1 MDLIKQMADNFFKAE
16 DGSINLLGK
25 AATILVIFVAIFIVT
40 RVINHLVDKT
50 LSNKRVTKLQ
60 INDRRMNTL
69 SEILKKVVKYV
80 LVFIGIAVSLDLFN
94 INTTSI
100 IATAG
105 IGGLAIG
112 FGAQSLVKDVIT
124 GFFILLEDQYA
135 VGDYVKIGGLEGI
148 VEELG
153 VRVTKLRDFTG
164 ELHIIP
170 NSNIQIVT
178 NRTRGAMRALV
189 KISIAYEEDIERA
202 IKVLEKVSEDLAKS
216 NENIVEGP
224 TVLGVTDFGGSDV
237 VLTVVAKTKP
247 MEQWAVERAMR
258 KAIKEAFNREDIE
271 IPYSKIV
278 VVDGGKES

>member
-1 MDLIKQMADNFFKAE
+1 MGLIWQFIEDFFKTE
-16 DGSINLLGK
+16 DGSLNLLGK
-25 AATILVIFVAIFIVT
+25 AAAIMVIFTTIFIIT
-40 RVINHLVDKT
+40 RVVNHIVDKT
-50 LSNKRVTKLQ
+50 MNNRRLTRLQ

-69 SEILKKVVKYV
+69 SEILKKVVKYI
-80 LVFIGIAVSLDLFN
+80 LVFIGIVVSLDLFN

-112 FGAQSLVKDVIT
+112 FGAQSLVKDIIT

-170 NSNIQIVT
+170 NSNVQIVT

-224 TVLGVTDFGGSDV
+224 TVLGVTEFGGSDV

-247 MEQWAVERAMR
+247 MEQWAVERALR
-258 KAIKEAFNREDIE
+258 KSIKEAFNREDIE

>member
-1 MDLIKQMADNFFKAE
+1 MDLIKQMVENFFKAE
-16 DGSINLLGK
+16 DGSLNLLGK
-25 AATILVIFVAIFIVT
+25 AATILVIFIAIFIVT
-40 RVINHLVDKT
+40 RVVNHLVDKT

>member
-1 MDLIKQMADNFFKAE
+1 MELIWNFIDDFFKTTE
-16 DGSINLLGK
+16 GSLNLLGK
-25 AATILVIFVAIFIVT
+25 AVAIAVIFIAIFIIT
-40 RVINHLVDKT
+40 RVVNHIVDKT
-50 LSNKRVTKLQ
+50 MNNRRLTKLQ

-69 SEILKKVVKYV
+69 SEILKKVVKYI
-80 LVFIGIAVSLDLFN
+80 LVFIGIVVSLDLFN

-112 FGAQSLVKDVIT
+112 FGAQSLVKDIIT

-170 NSNIQIVT
+170 NSNVQIVT

-216 NENIVEGP
+216 NDNIIEGP
-224 TVLGVTDFGGSDV
+224 TVLGVTEFGGSDV

-247 MEQWAVERAMR
+247 MEQWAVERALR
-258 KAIKEAFNREDIE
+258 KSIKEAFNREDIE

>member
-1 MDLIKQMADNFFKAE
+1 MGYITGIIDRFLKTE
-16 DGSINLLGK
+16 DGTFNPLGK
-25 AATILVIFVAIFIVT
+25 LVMIVLIFTSIFIIT
-40 RVINHLVDKT
+40 RIVNHIVDRSLHDRKI
-50 LSNKRVTKLQ
+50 SRLQ
-60 INDRRMNTL
+60 ITDRRMNTL

-80 LVFIGIAVSLDLFN
+80 LVFIGITISLDLFS

-112 FGAQSLVKDVIT
+112 FGAQSLVKDIIT

-135 VGDYVKIGGLEGI
+135 VGDYVKIGSFEGV

-170 NSNIQIVT
+170 NSNVQVVT

-189 KISIAYEEDIERA
+189 KISIAFEEDINRA
-202 IKVLEKVSEDLAKS
+202 IQVIEKVSAELARS
-216 NENIVEGP
+216 NENILEGP
-224 TVLGVTDFGGSDV
+224 TVLGVTELGGPDV
-237 VLTVVAKTKP
+237 VLTVVAKTKA
-247 MEQWAVERAMR
+247 MEQWAVEREIR
-258 KAIKEAFNREDIE
+258 KGIKEAFDREGIE
-271 IPYSKIV
+271 ISNSKVV
-278 VVDGGKES
+278 VVDRGKES

>member
-1 MDLIKQMADNFFKAE
+1 MELILQFIDNFFKTE
-16 DGSINLLGK
+16 EGSLNLLGK
-25 AATILVIFVAIFIVT
+25 AAAIIVIFIAIFIIT
-40 RVINHLVDKT
+40 RAVNHIVDKT
-50 LSNKRVTKLQ
+50 MNNRRLTKLQ

-80 LVFIGIAVSLDLFN
+80 LVFIGIVVSLDLFN

-202 IKVLEKVSEDLAKS
+202 IKVLEKVSEDLSKS
-216 NENIVEGP
+216 NENIIEGP

-278 VVDGGKES
+278 VVDGGRES

>member
-1 MDLIKQMADNFFKAE
+1 MELIWKFIDDFFKTTE
-16 DGSINLLGK
+16 GSLNLLGK
-25 AATILVIFVAIFIVT
+25 AVAIAVIFIAIFIIT
-40 RVINHLVDKT
+40 RVVNHIVDKT
-50 LSNKRVTKLQ
+50 MNNRRLTKLQ

-69 SEILKKVVKYV
+69 SEILKKVVKYI
-80 LVFIGIAVSLDLFN
+80 LVFIGIVVSLDLFN

-112 FGAQSLVKDVIT
+112 FGAQSLVKDIIT

-170 NSNIQIVT
+170 NSNVQIVT

-216 NENIVEGP
+216 NDNIIEGP
-224 TVLGVTDFGGSDV
+224 TVLGVTEFGGSDV

-247 MEQWAVERAMR
+247 MEQWAVERALR
-258 KAIKEAFNREDIE
+258 KSIKEAFNRENIE

>member
-1 MDLIKQMADNFFKAE
+1 MELIWKFIDDFFKTTE
-16 DGSINLLGK
+16 GSLNLLGK
-25 AATILVIFVAIFIVT
+25 AVAIAVIFIAIFIIT
-40 RVINHLVDKT
+40 RVVNHIVDKT
-50 LSNKRVTKLQ
+50 MNNRRLTKLQ

-69 SEILKKVVKYV
+69 SEILKKVVKYI
-80 LVFIGIAVSLDLFN
+80 LVFIGIVVSLDLFN

-112 FGAQSLVKDVIT
+112 FGAQSLVKDIIT

-170 NSNIQIVT
+170 NSNVQIVT

-216 NENIVEGP
+216 NDNIIEGP
-224 TVLGVTDFGGSDV
+224 TVLGVTEFGGSDV

-247 MEQWAVERAMR
+247 MEQWAVERALR
-258 KAIKEAFNREDIE
+258 KSIKEAFNREDIE

>member
-1 MDLIKQMADNFFKAE
+1 MELIWQFIDNFFKTE
-16 DGSINLLGK
+16 EGSLNLLGK
-25 AATILVIFVAIFIVT
+25 AATIIIIFIAIFIIT
-40 RVINHLVDKT
+40 RVVNHIVDKT
-50 LSNKRVTKLQ
+50 MNNRRLTRLQ

-69 SEILKKVVKYV
+69 SEILKKVVKYI
-80 LVFIGIAVSLDLFN
+80 LVFIGIVVSLDLFS

-112 FGAQSLVKDVIT
+112 FGAQSLVKDIIT

-135 VGDYVKIGGLEGI
+135 VGDYIKIGGLEGI

-153 VRVTKLRDFTG
+153 VRVTKLRDFSG

-170 NSNIQIVT
+170 NSNVQIVT

-224 TVLGVTDFGGSDV
+224 TVLGVTEFGGSDV

-247 MEQWAVERAMR
+247 MEQWAVERALR
-258 KAIKEAFNREDIE
+258 KSIKEAFNREDIE

>member
-1 MDLIKQMADNFFKAE
+1 MELIWQFIDDFFKTE
-16 DGSINLLGK
+16 DGSLNLLGK
-25 AATILVIFVAIFIVT
+25 AAAIIVIFTTIFIIT
-40 RVINHLVDKT
+40 RVVNHIVDKT
-50 LSNKRVTKLQ
+50 MNNRRLTRLQ

-69 SEILKKVVKYV
+69 SEILKKVVKYI
-80 LVFIGIAVSLDLFN
+80 LVFIGIVVSLDLFN

-112 FGAQSLVKDVIT
+112 FGAQSLVKDIIT

-170 NSNIQIVT
+170 NSNVQIVT

-224 TVLGVTDFGGSDV
+224 TVLGVTEFGGSDV

-247 MEQWAVERAMR
+247 MEQWAVERALR
-258 KAIKEAFNREDIE
+258 KSIKEAFNREDIE

>member
-1 MDLIKQMADNFFKAE
+1 MEFIWELIDNFLKTDE
-16 DGSINLLGK
+16 GSLNLFGK
-25 AATILVIFVAIFIVT
+25 AASIIVIFIAIFIIT
-40 RVINHLVDKT
+40 RVVNHIVDKT
-50 LSNKRVTKLQ
+50 MNNRRLSKLQ

-69 SEILKKVVKYV
+69 SAILKKIVKYT

-94 INTTSI
+94 INTTSL

-112 FGAQSLVKDVIT
+112 FGAQSLVKDIIT

-170 NSNIQIVT
+170 NSNVQIVT

-216 NENIVEGP
+216 NENIIEGP
-224 TVLGVTDFGGSDV
+224 TVLGVTEFGGSDV

>member
-1 MDLIKQMADNFFKAE
+1 MGYIAGIIDRFLKSE
-16 DGSINLLGK
+16 DGTFNPLGK
-25 AATILVIFVAIFIVT
+25 LVIIVLIFTSIFIIT
-40 RVINHLVDKT
+40 RIVNHIVDRSLRDRKI
-50 LSNKRVTKLQ
+50 SRLQ
-60 INDRRMNTL
+60 ITDRRMNTL

-80 LVFIGIAVSLDLFN
+80 LVFIGIAVSLDLFS

-112 FGAQSLVKDVIT
+112 FGAQSLVKDIIT

-135 VGDYVKIGGLEGI
+135 VGDYVKIGSFEGV

-170 NSNIQIVT
+170 NSNVQVVT

-189 KISIAYEEDIERA
+189 KISIAFEEDINRA
-202 IKVLEKVSEDLAKS
+202 IQVMEKVSSELAKS
-216 NENIVEGP
+216 NGNILEGP
-224 TVLGVTDFGGSDV
+224 TVLGVTDLGGSDV
-237 VLTVVAKTKP
+237 VLTVIAKTKA
-247 MEQWAVERAMR
+247 MEQWAVEREIR
-258 KAIKEAFNREDIE
+258 KGIKEAFDREGIE
-271 IPYSKIV
+271 IPYSKV
-278 VVDGGKES
+278 VVVNGRKES

>member
-69 SEILKKVVKYV
+69 SEILKKVIKYV

>member
-1 MDLIKQMADNFFKAE
+1 MEFIWEFIDNFLKTDE
-16 DGSINLLGK
+16 GSLNLFGK
-25 AATILVIFVAIFIVT
+25 AASIIVIFIAIFIIT
-40 RVINHLVDKT
+40 RVVNHIVDKT
-50 LSNKRVTKLQ
+50 MNNRRLSKLQ

-69 SEILKKVVKYV
+69 SAILKKIVKYT

-94 INTTSI
+94 INTTSL

-112 FGAQSLVKDVIT
+112 FGAQSLVKDIIT

-170 NSNIQIVT
+170 NSNVQIVT

-216 NENIVEGP
+216 NENIIEGP
-224 TVLGVTDFGGSDV
+224 TVLGVTEFGGSDV

>member
-1 MDLIKQMADNFFKAE
+1 MELIWNFIDDFFKTTE
-16 DGSINLLGK
+16 GSLNLLGK
-25 AATILVIFVAIFIVT
+25 AVAIAVIFIAIFIIT
-40 RVINHLVDKT
+40 RVVNHIVDKT
-50 LSNKRVTKLQ
+50 MNNRRLTKLQ

-69 SEILKKVVKYV
+69 SEILKKVVKYI
-80 LVFIGIAVSLDLFN
+80 LVFIGIVVSLDLFN

-112 FGAQSLVKDVIT
+112 FGAQSLVKDIIT

-170 NSNIQIVT
+170 NSNVQIVT

-216 NENIVEGP
+216 NDNIIEGP
-224 TVLGVTDFGGSDV
+224 TVLGVTEFGGSDV

-247 MEQWAVERAMR
+247 MEQWAVERALR
-258 KAIKEAFNREDIE
+258 KSIKEAFNREDIE

-278 VVDGGKES
+278 VLDGGKES

>member
-1 MDLIKQMADNFFKAE
+1 MELIWQFIEDFFKTE
-16 DGSINLLGK
+16 DGSLNLLGK
-25 AATILVIFVAIFIVT
+25 AAVIIVIFTTIFIIT
-40 RVINHLVDKT
+40 RVVNHIVDKT
-50 LSNKRVTKLQ
+50 MNNRRLTRLQ

-69 SEILKKVVKYV
+69 SEILKKVVKYI
-80 LVFIGIAVSLDLFN
+80 LVFIGIVVSLDLFN

-112 FGAQSLVKDVIT
+112 FGAQSLVKDIIT

-170 NSNIQIVT
+170 NSNVQIVT

-224 TVLGVTDFGGSDV
+224 TVLGVTEFGGSDV

-247 MEQWAVERAMR
+247 MEQWAVERALR
-258 KAIKEAFNREDIE
+258 KSIKEAFNRENIE

>member
-1 MDLIKQMADNFFKAE
+1 MDLIKQMAENFFKAE

>member
-1 MDLIKQMADNFFKAE
+1 MDLIKQMVENFFKAE

>member
-1 MDLIKQMADNFFKAE
+1 MELIWQFIDNFFKTE
-16 DGSINLLGK
+16 EGSLNLFGK
-25 AATILVIFVAIFIVT
+25 AASIIVIFIAIFIIT
-40 RVINHLVDKT
+40 RAVNHIVDKT
-50 LSNKRVTKLQ
+50 MNNRRLTKLQ

-80 LVFIGIAVSLDLFN
+80 LVFIGIVVSLDLFN

-170 NSNIQIVT
+170 NSNVQIVT

-202 IKVLEKVSEDLAKS
+202 IKVLEKVSEDLGKS
-216 NENIVEGP
+216 NENIIEGP

>member
-1 MDLIKQMADNFFKAE
+1 MDYIKQFIEQYLKSE
-16 DGSINLLGK
+16 DGSFNLLGK
-25 AATILVIFVAIFIVT
+25 FAMIVLIFASIFIIT
-40 RVINHLVDKT
+40 RVANHLVDKT
-50 LSNKRVTKLQ
+50 FNNKRVKRLQ
-60 INDRRMNTL
+60 VSDRRMNTL
-69 SEILKKVVKYV
+69 SEILKKVVRYV
-80 LVFIGIAVSLDLFN
+80 LIFIGIAVSLDLFS

-124 GFFILLEDQYA
+124 GFFILLEDQYS
-135 VGDYVKIGGLEGI
+135 VGDYIKIGGLEGI

-170 NSNIQIVT
+170 NSNVQIVT

-189 KISIAYEEDIERA
+189 KISIAYEEDINRA
-202 IKVLEKVSEDLAKS
+202 IQVMEQVSAELAKT

-224 TVLGVTDFGGSDV
+224 TVLGVTDFGNSDV
-237 VLTVVAKTKP
+237 VITVIAKTKP
-247 MEQWAVERAMR
+247 MEQWAVERALR
-258 KAIKEAFNREDIE
+258 KGIKEAFNREGIE
-271 IPYSKIV
+271 IPYSKVV

>member
-1 MDLIKQMADNFFKAE
+1 MDLIKQMVENFFKAE

-40 RVINHLVDKT
+40 RVVNHLVDKT

>member
-1 MDLIKQMADNFFKAE
+1 MELIWKFIDDFFKTTE
-16 DGSINLLGK
+16 GSLNLLGK
-25 AATILVIFVAIFIVT
+25 AVAIAVIFIAIFIIT
-40 RVINHLVDKT
+40 RVVNHIVDKT
-50 LSNKRVTKLQ
+50 MNNRRLTKLQ

-69 SEILKKVVKYV
+69 SEILKKVVKYI
-80 LVFIGIAVSLDLFN
+80 LVFIGIVVSLDLFN

-112 FGAQSLVKDVIT
+112 FGAQSLVKDIIT

-170 NSNIQIVT
+170 NSNVQIVT

-216 NENIVEGP
+216 NDNIIEGP
-224 TVLGVTDFGGSDV
+224 TVLGVTEFGGSDV

-247 MEQWAVERAMR
+247 MEQWAVERALR
-258 KAIKEAFNREDIE
+258 KSIKEAFNREDIE

-278 VVDGGKES
+278 VLDGGKES

>member
-1 MDLIKQMADNFFKAE
+1 MELIWQFIDSFFKTDE
-16 DGSINLLGK
+16 GSLNLFGK
-25 AATILVIFVAIFIVT
+25 AAAIIVIFIAIFIIT
-40 RVINHLVDKT
+40 RVVNHIVDKT
-50 LSNKRVTKLQ
+50 MNNRRLTKLQ

-80 LVFIGIAVSLDLFN
+80 LVFIGIVVSLDLFN

-202 IKVLEKVSEDLAKS
+202 IKVLEKVSEDLSKS
-216 NENIVEGP
+216 NENIIEGP

>member
-25 AATILVIFVAIFIVT
+25 AATILVIFAAIFIVT

>member
-1 MDLIKQMADNFFKAE
+1 MDLIKQMVENFFKAE

-25 AATILVIFVAIFIVT
+25 AATILVIFIAIFIVT

>member
-1 MDLIKQMADNFFKAE
+1 MEFIWEFIDNFLKTDE
-16 DGSINLLGK
+16 GSLNLFGK
-25 AATILVIFVAIFIVT
+25 AASIIVIFIAIFIIT
-40 RVINHLVDKT
+40 RVVNHIVDKT
-50 LSNKRVTKLQ
+50 MNNRRLSKLQ

-69 SEILKKVVKYV
+69 SAILKKIVKYTT
-80 LVFIGIAVSLDLFN
+80 VFIGIAVSLDLFN
-94 INTTSI
+94 INTTSL

-112 FGAQSLVKDVIT
+112 FGAQSLVKDIIT

-170 NSNIQIVT
+170 NSNVQIVT

-216 NENIVEGP
+216 NENIIEGP
-224 TVLGVTDFGGSDV
+224 TVLGVTEFGGSDV

>member
-1 MDLIKQMADNFFKAE
+1 MELIWKFIEDFFKTTE
-16 DGSINLLGK
+16 GSLNLLGK
-25 AATILVIFVAIFIVT
+25 AVAIAVIFIAIFIIT
-40 RVINHLVDKT
+40 RVVNHIVDKT
-50 LSNKRVTKLQ
+50 MNNRRLTKLQ

-69 SEILKKVVKYV
+69 SEILKKVVKYI
-80 LVFIGIAVSLDLFN
+80 LVFIGIVVSLDLFN

-112 FGAQSLVKDVIT
+112 FGAQSLVKDIIT

-170 NSNIQIVT
+170 NSNVQIVT

-216 NENIVEGP
+216 NDNIIEGP
-224 TVLGVTDFGGSDV
+224 TVLGVTEFGGSDV

-247 MEQWAVERAMR
+247 MEQWAVERALR
-258 KAIKEAFNREDIE
+258 KSIKEAFNREDIE

>member
-1 MDLIKQMADNFFKAE
+1 MELIWQFIDDFFKTE
-16 DGSINLLGK
+16 DGSLNLLGK
-25 AATILVIFVAIFIVT
+25 AAAIMVIFTTIFIIT
-40 RVINHLVDKT
+40 RVVNHIVDKT
-50 LSNKRVTKLQ
+50 MNNRRLTRLQ

-69 SEILKKVVKYV
+69 SEILKKVVKYI
-80 LVFIGIAVSLDLFN
+80 LVFIGIVVSLDLFN

-170 NSNIQIVT
+170 NSNVQIVT

-216 NENIVEGP
+216 NDNILEGP

-247 MEQWAVERAMR
+247 MEQWAVERALR
-258 KAIKEAFNREDIE
+258 KSIKEAFNREDIE

>member
-1 MDLIKQMADNFFKAE
+1 L
-16 DGSINLLGK
+16 NLLGK
-25 AATILVIFVAIFIVT
+25 AVAIAVIFIAIFIIT
-40 RVINHLVDKT
+40 RVVNHIVDKT
-50 LSNKRVTKLQ
+50 MNNRRLTKLQ

-69 SEILKKVVKYV
+69 SEILKKVVKYI
-80 LVFIGIAVSLDLFN
+80 LVFIGIVVSLDLFN

-112 FGAQSLVKDVIT
+112 FGAQSLVKDIIT

-170 NSNIQIVT
+170 NSNVQIVT

-216 NENIVEGP
+216 NDNIIEGP
-224 TVLGVTDFGGSDV
+224 TVLGVTEFGGSDV

-247 MEQWAVERAMR
+247 MEQWAVERALR
-258 KAIKEAFNREDIE
+258 KSIKEAFNREDIE

>member
-1 MDLIKQMADNFFKAE
+1 MELIWQFIEDFFKTE
-16 DGSINLLGK
+16 DGSLNLLGK
-25 AATILVIFVAIFIVT
+25 AAAIMVIFTTIFIIT
-40 RVINHLVDKT
+40 RVVNHIVDKT
-50 LSNKRVTKLQ
+50 MNNRRLTRLQ

-69 SEILKKVVKYV
+69 SEILKKVVKYI
-80 LVFIGIAVSLDLFN
+80 LVFIGIVVSLDLFN

-112 FGAQSLVKDVIT
+112 FGAQSLVKDIIT

-170 NSNIQIVT
+170 NSNVQIVT

-224 TVLGVTDFGGSDV
+224 TVLGVTEFGKSDV

-247 MEQWAVERAMR
+247 MEQWAVERALR
-258 KAIKEAFNREDIE
+258 KSIKEAFNREDIE

>member
-1 MDLIKQMADNFFKAE
+1 MELIWQFIDSFFKTDE
-16 DGSINLLGK
+16 GSLNLFGK
-25 AATILVIFVAIFIVT
+25 AAAIIVIFIAIFIIT
-40 RVINHLVDKT
+40 RVVNHIVDKT
-50 LSNKRVTKLQ
+50 MNNRRLTQLQ

-80 LVFIGIAVSLDLFN
+80 LVFIGIVVSLDLFN

-202 IKVLEKVSEDLAKS
+202 IKVLEKVSEDLSKS
-216 NENIVEGP
+216 NENIIEGP

-278 VVDGGKES
+278 VVDGGRES

>member
-1 MDLIKQMADNFFKAE
+1 MGLIWQFIEDLFKTE
-16 DGSINLLGK
+16 DGSLNLLGK
-25 AATILVIFVAIFIVT
+25 AAAIMVIFTTIFIIT
-40 RVINHLVDKT
+40 RVVNHIVDKT
-50 LSNKRVTKLQ
+50 MNNRRLTRLQ

-69 SEILKKVVKYV
+69 SEILKKVVKYI
-80 LVFIGIAVSLDLFN
+80 LVFIGIVVSLDLFN

-112 FGAQSLVKDVIT
+112 FGAQSLVKDIIT

-170 NSNIQIVT
+170 NSNVQIVT

-224 TVLGVTDFGGSDV
+224 TVLGVTEFGGSDV

-247 MEQWAVERAMR
+247 MEQWAVERALR
-258 KAIKEAFNREDIE
+258 KSIKEAFNREDIE

>member
-1 MDLIKQMADNFFKAE
+1 MDLIKQMVENFFKAE

-25 AATILVIFVAIFIVT
+25 AATILVIFIAIFIVT
-40 RVINHLVDKT
+40 RVVNHLVDKT

>member
-1 MDLIKQMADNFFKAE
+1 MELIWQFIDDFFKTE
-16 DGSINLLGK
+16 DGSLNLLGK
-25 AATILVIFVAIFIVT
+25 AAAIMVIFTTIFIIT
-40 RVINHLVDKT
+40 RVVNHIVDKT
-50 LSNKRVTKLQ
+50 MNNRRLTRLQ

-69 SEILKKVVKYV
+69 SEILKKVVKYI
-80 LVFIGIAVSLDLFN
+80 LVFIGIVVSLDLFN

-112 FGAQSLVKDVIT
+112 FGAQSLVKDIIT

-170 NSNIQIVT
+170 NSNVQIVT

-216 NENIVEGP
+216 NENIIEGP
-224 TVLGVTDFGGSDV
+224 TVLGVTEFGGSDV

-247 MEQWAVERAMR
+247 MEQWAVERALR
-258 KAIKEAFNREDIE
+258 KSIKEAFNREDIE

>member
-1 MDLIKQMADNFFKAE
+1 MEFIWEFIDNFLKTDE
-16 DGSINLLGK
+16 GSLNLFGK
-25 AATILVIFVAIFIVT
+25 AASIIVIFIAIFIIT
-40 RVINHLVDKT
+40 RVVNHIVDKT
-50 LSNKRVTKLQ
+50 MNNRRLSKLQ

-69 SEILKKVVKYV
+69 SAILKKIVKYTM
-80 LVFIGIAVSLDLFN
+80 VFIGIAVSLDLFN
-94 INTTSI
+94 INTTSL

-112 FGAQSLVKDVIT
+112 FGAQSLVKDIIT

-170 NSNIQIVT
+170 NSNVQIVT

-216 NENIVEGP
+216 NENIIEGP
-224 TVLGVTDFGGSDV
+224 TVLGVTEFGGSDV

>member
-1 MDLIKQMADNFFKAE
+1 MELIWKFIEDFFKTTE
-16 DGSINLLGK
+16 GSLNLLGK
-25 AATILVIFVAIFIVT
+25 AVAIAVIFIAIFIIT
-40 RVINHLVDKT
+40 RVVNHIVDKT
-50 LSNKRVTKLQ
+50 MNNRRLTKLQ

-69 SEILKKVVKYV
+69 SEILKKVVKYI
-80 LVFIGIAVSLDLFN
+80 LVFIGIVVSLDLFN

-112 FGAQSLVKDVIT
+112 FGAQSLVKDIIT

-170 NSNIQIVT
+170 NSNVQIVT

-216 NENIVEGP
+216 NDNIIEGP
-224 TVLGVTDFGGSDV
+224 TVLGVTEFGGSDV

-247 MEQWAVERAMR
+247 MEQWAVERALR
-258 KAIKEAFNREDIE
+258 KSIKEAFNREDIE

-278 VVDGGKES
+278 VLDGGKES